1 MTDQTPNQPSWE
13 DIRFFIALARHG
25 SLAAA
30 ARALNVNHTTVA
42 RRIASLEQ
50 ALGAKLVERRPDGFV
65 LTAEGAHAVA
75 SAHQMEAAAATLAR
89 PGTNDSPK
97 GLVRIS
103 ATPGLALEFLSTRL
117 PRLTA
122 QHEGLDI
129 ELSASVRAVSLDLR
143 EADVALRFGRPL
155 DGDVIARPLVTL
167 AYGFYATP
175 QWQQRAATGAT
186 PVFVA
191 FDEANSSIAD
201 AAWLMRCYPR
211 ARLAFRADNQLA
223 QAAAAR
229 AGAGIAMLPHFIGRS
244 IDGLVPCAL
253 EPLPPS
259 RELWMITRP
268 GDNKNLAVRAVTD
281 FLTEAFAEER
291 ALFDAQQTSSMA

>member
-1 MTDQTPNQPSWE
+1 MNDPTPHHPSWE

-30 ARALNVNHTTVA
+30 ARALCVNHTTVA
-42 RRIASLEQ
+42 RRIAALEQ
-50 ALGAKLVERRPDGFV
+50 ALGEKLVERRPDGFV
-65 LTAEGAHAVA
+65 LTAAGAHAVA
-75 SAHQMEAAAATLAR
+75 AAHQMEAAAAALSR
-89 PGTNDSPK
+89 PGTDDSPK

-103 ATPGLALEFLSTRL
+103 ATPGLAQEFLSARL

-122 QHEGLDI
+122 RHPGLDI

-143 EADVALRFGRPL
+143 EADIALRFGRPL

-167 AYGFYATP
+167 DYGFYAAP
-175 QWQQRAATGAT
+175 EWQQRIAVGAT

-191 FDEANSSIAD
+191 FDEANASIAD
-201 AAWLMRCYPR
+201 AAWLMRCFPR
-211 ARLAFRADNQLA
+211 ARFAFRADNQSA

-229 AGAGIAMLPHFIGRS
+229 AGAGIAMLPHFIGRAVA
-244 IDGLVPCAL
+244 GLVPCAL

-268 GDNKNLAVRAVTD
+268 GDNKNRAVRAATD
-281 FLTEAFAEER
+281 FLTETFVAER
-291 ALFDAQQTSSMA
+291 ALFDAAYTVSP